1 MFRGSGFGIRCRQ
14 VTSRSC
20 STKDHT
26 QILAPL
32 SPRLMIAF
40 LRGRVLDKQPN
51 RIVVDVSGFGYEV
64 QVPLSTFYE
73 IGEEGGDVTLRVYT
87 HVRED
92 ALQLYG
98 FATPEE
104 RRAFELCIAVS
115 GIGPKIAL
123 AVLSGLDARGL
134 AKVITD
140 GDVHRLKR
148 VPGIGPKTAER
159 LVLELRDKVG
169 RIGASPEAGAAR
181 GEARAPSRTSAGGG
195 LAADVAIALGNLGY
209 KPAEADRAAEAA
221 LAEDP
226 AAPIEAVLRRAL
238 RLLQRD

>member
-1 MFRGSGFGIRCRQ
+1 
-14 VTSRSC
+14 
-20 STKDHT
+20 
-26 QILAPL
+26 
-32 SPRLMIAF
+32 MIAQ
-40 LRGRVLDKQPN
+40 LKGTLADKGLDAV
-51 RIVVDVSGFGYEV
+51 VVDVGGVGFAV
-64 QVPLSTFYE
+64 SISLNTLAVLPQVGQPVGL
-73 IGEEGGDVTLRVYT
+73 YT
-87 HVRED
+87 YLQVRED

-169 RIGASPEAGAAR
+169 RIGVSPEAAAAR
-181 GEARAPSRTSAGGG
+181 GEARVPSRAGAGGG

-209 KPAEADRAAEAA
+209 KPAEADRAAETA

>member
-1 MFRGSGFGIRCRQ
+1 
-14 VTSRSC
+14 
-20 STKDHT
+20 
-26 QILAPL
+26 
-32 SPRLMIAF
+32 MIAQ
-40 LRGRVLDKQPN
+40 LKGLLAEKGLDAV
-51 RIVVDVSGFGYEV
+51 VVDVGGVGFAV
-64 QVPLSTFYE
+64 SISLNTLAVLPQVGQPVGL
-73 IGEEGGDVTLRVYT
+73 YT
-87 HVRED
+87 YLQVRED

>member
-1 MFRGSGFGIRCRQ
+1 
-14 VTSRSC
+14 
-20 STKDHT
+20 
-26 QILAPL
+26 
-32 SPRLMIAF
+32 MIAQ
-40 LRGRVLDKQPN
+40 LKGLLAEKGLDAV
-51 RIVVDVSGFGYEV
+51 VVDVGGVGFAV
-64 QVPLSTFYE
+64 SISLNTLAVLPQVGQPVGL
-73 IGEEGGDVTLRVYT
+73 YT
-87 HVRED
+87 YLQVRED

-181 GEARAPSRTSAGGG
+181 GEARAPSRTNAGGG

>member
-1 MFRGSGFGIRCRQ
+1 
-14 VTSRSC
+14 
-20 STKDHT
+20 
-26 QILAPL
+26 
-32 SPRLMIAF
+32 MIAQ
-40 LRGRVLDKQPN
+40 LKGALVEKGLDAV
-51 RIVVDVSGFGYEV
+51 VVDVGGVGFAV
-64 QVPLSTFYE
+64 SISLNTLAALPQVGQPVRL
-73 IGEEGGDVTLRVYT
+73 YT
-87 HVRED
+87 YLQVRED

-123 AVLSGLDARGL
+123 AVLSGLDPRGL

-140 GDVHRLKR
+140 GDSNRLKR

-159 LVLELRDKVG
+159 LVLELRDKVARLG
-169 RIGASPEAGAAR
+169 VTPESGAAR
-181 GEARAPSRTSAGGG
+181 SEVRTPPRAGATSG
-195 LAADVAIALGNLGY
+195 LESDVAVALCNLGY
-209 KPAEADRAAEAA
+209 KPAEADRAAAAA

-226 AAPIEAVLRRAL
+226 GAPVEAVLRRAL

>member
-1 MFRGSGFGIRCRQ
+1 
-14 VTSRSC
+14 
-20 STKDHT
+20 
-26 QILAPL
+26 
-32 SPRLMIAF
+32 MIAQ
-40 LRGRVLDKQPN
+40 LKGTLADKGLDAV
-51 RIVVDVSGFGYEV
+51 VVDVGGVGYAV
-64 QVPLSTFYE
+64 SISLN
-73 IGEEGGDVTLRVYT
+73 TLAVLPAVGQPVGLYT
-87 HVRED
+87 YLQVRED

-169 RIGASPEAGAAR
+169 RIGANPEAGAAR
-181 GEARAPSRTSAGGG
+181 GEARAASRAGAGGG

>member
-1 MFRGSGFGIRCRQ
+1 
-14 VTSRSC
+14 
-20 STKDHT
+20 
-26 QILAPL
+26 
-32 SPRLMIAF
+32 MIAQ
-40 LRGRVLDKQPN
+40 LKGPLVEKGLDAV
-51 RIVVDVSGFGYEV
+51 VVDVGGVGFAV
-64 QVPLSTFYE
+64 SISLNTLAALPQVGQPVRL
-73 IGEEGGDVTLRVYT
+73 YT
-87 HVRED
+87 YLQVRED

-123 AVLSGLDARGL
+123 AVLSGLDPRGL

-140 GDVHRLKR
+140 GDSNRLKR

-159 LVLELRDKVG
+159 LVLELRDKVARLG
-169 RIGASPEAGAAR
+169 VAPEPGAAR
-181 GEARAPSRTSAGGG
+181 SEARTPPRSGGGGG
-195 LAADVAIALGNLGY
+195 LESDVAMALGNLGY
-209 KPAEADRAAEAA
+209 KPAEADRAAATA

-226 AAPIEAVLRRAL
+226 GAPVEAVLRRAL

>member
-1 MFRGSGFGIRCRQ
+1 
-14 VTSRSC
+14 
-20 STKDHT
+20 
-26 QILAPL
+26 
-32 SPRLMIAF
+32 MIAQ
-40 LRGRVLDKQPN
+40 LKGALVEKGLDAV
-51 RIVVDVSGFGYEV
+51 VVDVGGVGYAV
-64 QVPLSTFYE
+64 SISLNTLAVLPQVGQPVRL
-73 IGEEGGDVTLRVYT
+73 YT
-87 HVRED
+87 YLQVRED

-123 AVLSGLDARGL
+123 AVLSGLDPRGL

-140 GDVHRLKR
+140 GDSGRLKR

-159 LVLELRDKVG
+159 LVLELRDKVARLG
-169 RIGASPEAGAAR
+169 VAPEPGAAR
-181 GEARAPSRTSAGGG
+181 SEARTPPRSGAAGGTGG
-195 LAADVAIALGNLGY
+195 LESDVAVALCNLGY
-209 KPAEADRAAEAA
+209 KPAEADRAAAAA

-226 AAPIEAVLRRAL
+226 GAAVEAVLRRAL

>member
-1 MFRGSGFGIRCRQ
+1 
-14 VTSRSC
+14 V
-20 STKDHT
+20 
-26 QILAPL
+26 
-32 SPRLMIAF
+32 IAQ
-40 LRGRVLDKQPN
+40 LKGLLEEKGLDAV
-51 RIVVDVSGFGYEV
+51 VVDVGGVGYAV
-64 QVPLSTFYE
+64 SISLNTLAVLPQVGQPVRL
-73 IGEEGGDVTLRVYT
+73 YT
-87 HVRED
+87 YLQVRED
-92 ALQLYG
+92 ALQLFG

-123 AVLSGLDARGL
+123 SVLSGLDARGL

-169 RIGASPEAGAAR
+169 RIGLGPEAGAAR
-181 GEARAPSRTSAGGG
+181 GEARTPSRVSAGAGGG
-195 LAADVAIALGNLGY
+195 LAADVALALGNLGY
-209 KPAEADRAAEAA
+209 KPTEADRAAEAA
-221 LAEDP
+221 LGEDP
-226 AAPIEAVLRRAL
+226 GAPIEAVLRRAL

>member
-1 MFRGSGFGIRCRQ
+1 
-14 VTSRSC
+14 
-20 STKDHT
+20 
-26 QILAPL
+26 
-32 SPRLMIAF
+32 MIAQ
-40 LRGRVLDKQPN
+40 LKGALVEKGLDAV
-51 RIVVDVSGFGYEV
+51 VVDVGGVGYAV
-64 QVPLSTFYE
+64 SISLNTLAVLPQVGQPVRL
-73 IGEEGGDVTLRVYT
+73 YT
-87 HVRED
+87 YLQVRED

-123 AVLSGLDARGL
+123 AVLSGLDPRGL

-140 GDVHRLKR
+140 GDSGRLKR

-169 RIGASPEAGAAR
+169 RLGVAPEPGAAR
-181 GEARAPSRTSAGGG
+181 SEARTPPRSGAAGG
-195 LAADVAIALGNLGY
+195 LESDVAVALCNLGY
-209 KPAEADRAAEAA
+209 KPAEADRAAAAA
-221 LAEDP
+221 LAEEP
-226 AAPIEAVLRRAL
+226 GAAVEAVLRRAL

>member
-1 MFRGSGFGIRCRQ
+1 
-14 VTSRSC
+14 
-20 STKDHT
+20 
-26 QILAPL
+26 
-32 SPRLMIAF
+32 MIAQ
-40 LRGRVLDKQPN
+40 LKGSLAEKGLDAV
-51 RIVVDVSGFGYEV
+51 VVDVGGVGFAV
-64 QVPLSTFYE
+64 SISLNTLAVLPQVGQPVRL
-73 IGEEGGDVTLRVYT
+73 YT
-87 HVRED
+87 YLQVRED

-123 AVLSGLDARGL
+123 AVLSGLDPRGL

-140 GDVHRLKR
+140 GDAHRLKR

-159 LVLELRDKVG
+159 LVLELRDKVA
-169 RIGASPEAGAAR
+169 RIGGGAEPGAPGSPAR
-181 GEARAPSRTSAGGG
+181 PAPRPSPGGG
-195 LAADVAIALGNLGY
+195 IESDVALALSNLGY
-209 KPAEADRAAEAA
+209 KPAEADRAATAA

-226 AAPIEAVLRRAL
+226 SAPVEAVLRRAL